1 MTEEVDKAR
10 VTDSDDSLRSFN
22 ARLEKI
28 EAFHEKTATLQAET
42 AEQLKAI
49 SAENKAIASNMKLLL
64 SEWAKTEAQVRKT
77 EAQVRKTEAQVRKTE
92 AQVNKTSA
100 AVKKMSKMYGGVSNN
115 QGAVTEEF
123 FFNSL
128 KPDPILAGVRFDT
141 IYRNFLGNHAN
152 ITDEFDILLV
162 NGQEVCL
169 IEVKY
174 KAHENDLKKL
184 LNNKGPNFR
193 KLFPL
198 YGDHRLRL
206 ALASFH
212 INDTLRKAALAM
224 GVIVLQAKGD
234 MLITYEPD

>member
-1 MTEEVDKAR
+1 
-10 VTDSDDSLRSFN
+10 
-22 ARLEKI
+22 
-28 EAFHEKTATLQAET
+28 
-42 AEQLKAI
+42 
-49 SAENKAIASNMKLLL
+49 
-64 SEWAKTEAQVRKT
+64 
-77 EAQVRKTEAQVRKTE
+77 KTEAQVRKTE

-128 KPDPILAGVRFDT
+128 KLDPILAGVRFDT

-174 KAHENDLKKL
+174 KTHENDLKKL